1 MDFLALAL
9 ALAAAPAPAATAA
22 PAAAAAPAATSL
34 DRKLDLALAAARA
47 SAANASAA
55 NAAAPVAVTAP
66 ALTAP
71 AATAVTAESA
81 AARSTAATAPL
92 TLKPAEG
99 SWTGLGGAALL
110 AAVAGAAWWLTRKRS
125 ALPAGLRVVQHASL
139 GKGRDL
145 VVVDHQGRRL
155 LLGVTGS
162 GISVLRDDDAPPA
175 PPAPLPAP
183 APASAATAVD
193 AAPRL
198 RGLAAFEAELS
209 RAAFDAPAAERGDDP
224 RAALLAPLSED
235 EALRRKLGRTA

>member
-9 ALAAAPAPAATAA
+9 ALAAAPAPAAPA
-22 PAAAAAPAATSL
+22 PATPNAAAAPAATSL
-34 DRKLDLALAAARA
+34 DRKLDMALAAARA
-47 SAANASAA
+47 SAANAATPGA
-55 NAAAPVAVTAP
+55 VPAPVALA
-66 ALTAP
+66 AP

-81 AARSTAATAPL
+81 AARPAAAAAPL

-110 AAVAGAAWWLTRKRS
+110 AAVAGAAWWLKRKRS

-175 PPAPLPAP
+175 PAAPRSAP
-183 APASAATAVD
+183 APESAAPAVD

-209 RAAFDAPAAERGDDP
+209 RAAFDAPAAERTDDP